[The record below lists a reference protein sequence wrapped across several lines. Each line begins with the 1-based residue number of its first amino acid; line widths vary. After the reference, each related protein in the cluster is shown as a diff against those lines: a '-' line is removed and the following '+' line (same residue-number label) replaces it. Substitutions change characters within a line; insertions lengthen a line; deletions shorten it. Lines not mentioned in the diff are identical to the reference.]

1 MESAQYQTVPFFLFD
16 TLWPL
21 TKLYQ
26 INGGNFPCYK
36 VTDEQNGRIFLKPMG
51 TLDIF
56 KRYGLF
62 ILFTLVLKTL
72 TFMTMWLTWN
82 GLTYS
87 EISQV
92 LEKHGQSKL
101 DFATFYSVLILS
113 LVGHIV
119 IVFRNMSYKDQL
131 AKLQGIL
138 EHPRKTQ
145 TTQSI
150 NDFSKQTQT
159 QPNPTKSSPTQS
171 QSKVNSN
178 RFKGWV
184 VPGLTLVWLA
194 GVLC

>member
-1 MESAQYQTVPFFLFD
+1 MESTQYQAVPFFLFD

-36 VTDEQNGRIFLKPMG
+36 VTDEQNGRTFLKPMG

-62 ILFTLVLKTL
+62 ILFTLVLVTL

-87 EISQV
+87 DISQV

-101 DFATFYSVLILS
+101 DFATFYSVLAVS
-113 LVGHIV
+113 FMGHVV
-119 IVFRNMSYKDQL
+119 IVFRNVSYKDQL

-159 QPNPTKSSPTQS
+159 QPNLIFPTQS
-171 QSKVNSN
+171 QSKVNSTDS
-178 RFKGWV
+178 KV
-184 VPGLTLVWLA
+184 GLSL
-194 GVLC
+194 G

>member
-1 MESAQYQTVPFFLFD
+1 MESTQYQAVPFFLFD

-119 IVFRNMSYKDQL
+119 IVFRNMRYKDQL

-145 TTQSI
+145 TTQSTTTPLNRGPTVSI
-150 NDFSKQTQT
+150 TSANKPKLNLT
-159 QPNPTKSSPTQS
+159 QPNLPKTKVNPRSTQTN
-171 QSKVNSN
+171 SKV
-178 RFKGWV
+178 
-184 VPGLTLVWLA
+184 GLSL
-194 GVLC
+194 G